1 MLIIESTV
9 TSVMSTCLFDLYI
22 MIQFCGSQPISLTK
36 VLMMTTEVVCV
47 NIIPFV
53 TKFGFKSSVNS

>member
-1 MLIIESTV
+1 MFDVVFLLIDSYIFLIIIESTV

-36 VLMMTTEVVCV
+36 SINDDYRGCLC
-47 NIIPFV
+47 
-53 TKFGFKSSVNS
+53 